1 MACHTGSQLY
11 PCSLKASCTYTHERW
26 NAQISGLYC
35 RKYNFINLVSY
46 VTANNDAFYTL
57 CAPAVGY

>member
-11 PCSLKASCTYTHERW
+11 PVLKLHAHTHEKVECLDFRP
-26 NAQISGLYC
+26 IYC
-35 RKYNFINLVSY
+35 RKYFINLVSY

-57 CAPAVGY
+57 CTPAVGY